1 MIELA
6 KSLRWFGHMLQMQ
19 DPSVYHKLFSCELFI
34 SKKKKKRFSCFS
46 SIFSLSH
53 TEDLKRPKNTNLE
66 K

>member
-34 SKKKKKRFSCFS
+34 SKKKKRFSMFFFN
-46 SIFSLSH
+46 FSLSH